1 MFLCAE
7 QPFWKE
13 NVYERG
19 IWRAEI
25 CNEKVFSL
33 SVFLH
38 TFFVQQSTFFFT
50 KLIYWTICV
59 VLFWTPTLYVFGRPN
74 SYVSSS
80 ITQQKK
86 TIDGGTRKRYL
97 FSSSTMLLP
106 NFNRMFINGVY
117 TCLLEEFSWIGRDND
132 LHRLLFMPNGLPD
145 GAELAYY
152 VKGQVLKYFSVGDW
166 FLLWWMFCWCDSLFL
181 SFTENIRWLQ
191 AGEWYCLWML
201 WQRGMIIELYRPH
214 QVLKFALRACL
225 PVSPSLSLLLNNNI
239 TCTCEQISPS
249 QFEAHAGMAARRQP
263 WVAFKVLWFLFELVC
278 CNVISL
284 YVLLQLPPHLYL

>member
-7 QPFWKE
+7 RLFWKE

-25 CNEKVFSL
+25 CNEKVCSL

-38 TFFVQQSTFFFT
+38 TFLVQQSTFFFT

-59 VLFWTPTLYVFGRPN
+59 VLFWTPTLYVFCRPI

-86 TIDGGTRKRYL
+86 TTEGGTRKRYL

-106 NFNRMFINGVY
+106 NFNRMSINGVY
-117 TCLLEEFSWIGRDND
+117 TCLLGELSWIGRDND

-166 FLLWWMFCWCDSLFL
+166 FLLWWMFCWCGFLFL

-214 QVLKFALRACL
+214 
-225 PVSPSLSLLLNNNI
+225 
-239 TCTCEQISPS
+239 
-249 QFEAHAGMAARRQP
+249 
-263 WVAFKVLWFLFELVC
+263 
-278 CNVISL
+278 
-284 YVLLQLPPHLYL
+284 